1 MSGAKC
7 ERPINRYQ
15 PPDWHARLDTKKS
28 LKRFISSNHIFYR
41 NSKLATNA
49 RNLRDDSLSVR
60 KESQLLK
67 VETETKTKWQN
78 YENNVRLSER
88 YPAYRTIITNP

>member
-1 MSGAKC
+1 MYFLDRKMSGAKC
-7 ERPINRYQ
+7 ERPVDRYQ
-15 PPDWHARLDTKKS
+15 PPDWYS
-28 LKRFISSNHIFYR
+28 R

-49 RNLRDDSLSVR
+49 RSLRDQSLTVR

-67 VETETKTKWQN
+67 VETDTKTKWQN

-88 YPAYRTIITNP
+88 